1 MFVSK
6 VFLVFIAF
14 AHCVKSVAANVHK
27 INKTLACTI
36 QTSSFCLPN
45 NYDKFQAPLQ
55 NEIGPI
61 DVSVGFYIQ
70 QITQINDKDFTISIS
85 TSMLLSW
92 NEPRILNLMNN
103 LSLVD
108 HSYYFQ
114 RYVPLSYAWIKK
126 IWLPDIY
133 VDAMESANEAQ
144 ILQPFG
150 CNTKSALN
158 NLTRK
163 LDFP

>member
-14 AHCVKSVAANVHK
+14 AHCVENVAANAHK

-36 QTSSFCLPN
+36 KTSSFCLPN

-55 NEIGPI
+55 NEIGAI

-92 NEPRILNLMNN
+92 NESRILNLMNN

-114 RYVPLSYAWIKK
+114 RYVPLSYAWIEK

-150 CNTKSALN
+150 CNTKCFQLS
-158 NLTRK
+158 TI
-163 LDFP
+163 